1 MRNHVDTMGTL
12 CSTLVDIL
20 AGKRKVG
27 HTSGNVQLLTDNPG
41 AVRVGYVDQADVLSA
56 NLSERSQLERF
67 SDVHRAGLI

>member
-1 MRNHVDTMGTL
+1 MGNRVDPRSAF

-56 NLSERSQLERF
+56 NLSERSLKSTAKRKVW
-67 SDVHRAGLI
+67 D